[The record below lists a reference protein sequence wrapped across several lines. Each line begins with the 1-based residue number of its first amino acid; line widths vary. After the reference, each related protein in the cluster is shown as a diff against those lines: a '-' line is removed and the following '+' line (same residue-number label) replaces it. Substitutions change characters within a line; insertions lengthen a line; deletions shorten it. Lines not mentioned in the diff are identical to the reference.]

1 MSATKG
7 KGVDVVVNS
16 LTGDLL
22 HASWRCCANF
32 GRFVEVGKRDIVDAG
47 KLDMDV
53 FFRNVTFTVF
63 DLTELYYH
71 EDQFYKH
78 VWISKSR
85 QALELYRSGKVKPVP
100 IKNFDV
106 SQISEAY
113 RHFSQQN
120 RVGKIVISL
129 ENPQSIIKAVPAQY
143 HTSFSGNK
151 SYVLIGCLGGLGRSL
166 SKWMLSRGA
175 RHFTFLGR
183 SATDKTA
190 AKDIVSSLERG
201 GATVQVVR
209 GDVCN
214 KDDVAKCMTVS
225 PRPIG
230 DVIQAAMGLHEAL
243 FSTMTNTAWHTGIQ
257 PKWRGTW
264 NIHQALEGKD
274 SQLDFFLL
282 TYSVSGSVGTATES
296 NYCSVNYFLDAFA
309 RYRQSLG
316 KPVTSI
322 GFGMISEVGYLHEHP
337 EIEALL
343 LRKGIQPWNEEEFLQ
358 VLDLSLSGRSSAE
371 GMEYDKLARSH
382 ILTGLEPF
390 GIRRMMEQGFDVSN
404 GTMQDPRAVLLAASL
419 DPKAGGDG
427 AAVASIDAAWS
438 KGLPLSVVKAL
449 EAGAVDAS
457 TLNEAILTLVCK
469 RFSNLLLMPLEA
481 VDARKPISSF
491 GMESMIAAEYR
502 TWFWMVFKVDIPFL
516 DILSPTNHLQ
526 TLADM
531 VEEELSAKGE

>member
-1 MSATKG
+1 
-7 KGVDVVVNS
+7 
-16 LTGDLL
+16 
-22 HASWRCCANF
+22 
-32 GRFVEVGKRDIVDAG
+32 
-47 KLDMDV
+47 
-53 FFRNVTFTVF
+53 
-63 DLTELYYH
+63 
-71 EDQFYKH
+71 
-78 VWISKSR
+78 
-85 QALELYRSGKVKPVP
+85 
-100 IKNFDV
+100 
-106 SQISEAY
+106 
-113 RHFSQQN
+113 
-120 RVGKIVISL
+120 
-129 ENPQSIIKAVPAQY
+129 
-143 HTSFSGNK
+143 
-151 SYVLIGCLGGLGRSL
+151 
-166 SKWMLSRGA
+166 MLSRGA